1 MDEKKE
7 QAAFRRALA
16 EEMMRAAPEMIRKH
30 RQEAANR
37 ADIERRVQGCRDAI
51 EERRKDYAAQMKRKG
66 EAARA
71 LYERQRQ
78 DLRDALASGSGD
90 AFAAA
95 LAAMTGGSRA

>member
-1 MDEKKE
+1 MEEKKE

-16 EEMMRAAPEMIRKH
+16 EEMMKAAPEMLRKH

-51 EERRKDYAAQMKRKG
+51 EERRKDYAAQMKQKD

-71 LYERQRQ
+71 LYEQQRQ
-78 DLRDALASGSGD
+78 ELQDALASGNSD

-95 LAAMTGGSRA
+95 LAAMAGGSRA